1 MLKLPRSIPRR
12 ILLLLLAAFF
22 VFGGINHFRNPDFYV
37 AIMPSY
43 LPAHL
48 QLVYLSGVFEV
59 LGGIGVLVPA
69 TRSWA
74 GWGLVALLVA
84 VFPANIHMAV
94 NPEPF
99 MAEGMPLWGLYLRL
113 PLQFLLMAWAW
124 WATRTDG

>member
-1 MLKLPRSIPRR
+1 MPRR
-12 ILLLLLAAFF
+12 VLLLLLGAFF
-22 VFGGINHFRNPDFYV
+22 VFGGINHFRSPDVYV
-37 AIMPSY
+37 AIMPPY

-48 QLVYLSGVFEV
+48 ALVYLSGVFEL

-84 VFPANIHMAV
+84 VFPANLHMAV

-99 MAEGMPLWGLYLRL
+99 VAEGMPLWGLYLRL